1 MRGIFGREP
10 ALVIGALTAVLVLLV
25 QFGINITDEQ
35 QKAIINVATAV
46 LVLGGA
52 AWTRQNVA
60 SPYTLRK
67 GGTTIKE
74 VEAAADP
81 NVAVKLHLIGPDTMK
96 VKAQENQTV
105 DNV

>member
-10 ALVIGALTAVLVLLV
+10 ARIVGLVVAVLALAVN
-25 QFGINITDEQ
+25 FGVDITNDQ
-35 QKAIINVATAV
+35 QKAIIGVVTAV
-46 LVLGGA
+46 LVVLGGEV
-52 AWTRQNVA
+52 TRQNVA